1 MSENKLIVFL
11 KYPEKGKVK
20 TRLAAKLGHDFVL
33 ELCRCM
39 ISDIS
44 AITHNVNADTIIAYS
59 GPDGASFPDFPG
71 NRVVNQRGKD
81 LGKRM
86 YNAFADVFS
95 DGAPKCVLIG
105 SDIPGVTAGLLNEAF
120 KKLEH
125 SDMVIGPA
133 SDGGYYCIGFN
144 RESLNKIIFRE
155 IPWSTSDVFSETVK
169 RIQEAGLTAKYLMQL
184 SDIDEIKDLKKYYI
198 NNINKTGSSRVMKFL
213 KFHKEIL
220 NEI

>member
-20 TRLAAKLGHDFVL
+20 TRLAAKLGQDFAL

-44 AITHNVNADTIIAYS
+44 AVTRKVNADTIIVYS

-71 NRVVNQRGKD
+71 IRLVQQRGKD
-81 LGKRM
+81 LGNRM
-86 YNAFADVFS
+86 YNAFADMFS
-95 DGAPKCVLIG
+95 DGAEKCVLIG
-105 SDIPGVTAGLLNEAF
+105 SDIPGVTAGLLNDAF
-120 KKLEH
+120 KKLVNA
-125 SDMVIGPA
+125 DMVIGPA
-133 SDGGYYCIGFN
+133 SDGGYYCIGFK
-144 RESLNKIIFRE
+144 RESLNKMIFRE
-155 IPWSTSDVFSETVK
+155 IPWSTSDVFSKTVN
-169 RIQEAGLTAKYLMQL
+169 RIQVAGLTAKYLTQL

-198 NNINKTGSSRVMKFL
+198 NNFNNTGSSRVMKFL